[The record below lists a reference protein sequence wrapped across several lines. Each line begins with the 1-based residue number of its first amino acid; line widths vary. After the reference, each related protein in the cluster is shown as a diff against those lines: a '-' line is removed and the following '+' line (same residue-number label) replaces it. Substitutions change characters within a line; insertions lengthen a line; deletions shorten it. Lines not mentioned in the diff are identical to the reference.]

1 MQAHLC
7 RKNRG
12 FTLVELLVVIAI
24 IGVLIALLLP
34 AVQQAREAARR
45 MQCSNQ
51 LKQLG
56 LALHNHHDT
65 FGAFPPRGVANT
77 NEPNGYA
84 ERVGGMIFLL
94 PFLEQNA
101 LADQIKNHGLMAPP
115 PPWADFAPWKVRLD
129 ALLCPS
135 DPGVSHAAV
144 GGVTTAP
151 CNYRFSI
158 GDSFT
163 SLTSR
168 DRRLRGMFNYGNEA
182 RTSFRDVID
191 GTSNTVMMAERSV
204 GTTGKLV
211 KQGHAPSISFATDP
225 SACLAAVSTTN
236 RNEYA
241 SSGSNRGSQR
251 WNDGFAAF
259 NAFSTVLPPNGPSC
273 WTGTNENTV
282 ESLTSATS
290 YHPGGVNV
298 VLADASVRFIPETID
313 TGSTTSAPLTTGE
326 SPYGVWGALGTIGGG
341 ESKQLP

>member
-1 MQAHLC
+1 MQTHLR
-7 RKNRG
+7 RKTG

-65 FGAFPPRGVANT
+65 FGSFPARGVAYST
-77 NEPNGYA
+77 ADYR

-94 PFLEQNA
+94 PFLEQTP
-101 LADQIKNHGLMAPP
+101 LADQIKNHGLATPP
-115 PPWADFAPWKVRLD
+115 YPWDTFAPWNTRLA

-135 DPGVSHAAV
+135 DPGTADAPIT
-144 GGVTTAP
+144 GVTTSP

-163 SLTSR
+163 AITSK
-168 DRRLRGMFNYGNEA
+168 DKRLRGMFNYGTA
-182 RTSFRDVID
+182 ATTAFRDVID
-191 GTSNTVMMAERSV
+191 GTSNTVMMSERSV
-204 GTTGKLV
+204 GTNGKLV
-211 KQGHAPSISFATDP
+211 KQGQATSIAFTTDP

-236 RNEYA
+236 RNEYT
-241 SSGSNRGSQR
+241 STGSNRGNQR
-251 WNDGFAAF
+251 WNDGFVPF
-259 NAFSTVLPPNGPSC
+259 SAFSTVLPPNGPSC
-273 WTGTNENTV
+273 WTGTNENTAD
-282 ESLTSATS
+282 SLTSPTS

-298 VLADASVRFIPETID
+298 VLADASVRFISETID
-313 TGSTTSAPLTTGE
+313 TGSTTSAPVTTGG